1 MIKEA
6 IAKIVEGSDL
16 TQTQMKKAFREIM
29 NGKADPSQISAF
41 ITALRLKGET
51 VDEITAAAKVMRQ
64 YAATIDVRSGKE
76 PVLDTCGTGGSGANL
91 FNISTIVAFVV
102 AGCGVKI
109 AKHGNRSASSCC
121 GSADLLEELG
131 VNISLSPKQVERC
144 IKRIGIG
151 FMFAPLFHSAMKY
164 AVGVRKAIAIRTIFN
179 ILGPLSNP
187 ANATCQVL
195 GVYDRGLT
203 EVMAKVLSNLGVK
216 RAFVVHGLAGLDE
229 VSTTG
234 PTQISELKNG
244 RVRTYRVRPGRFG
257 LKKACLKDIKGGDA
271 KTNAKI
277 ALSILNSND
286 GPKRDSVILNAAYGL
301 VAAGKAGDIKSAMV
315 FAADSIDSGA
325 ALQKLNQLK
334 DFSNR

>member
-16 TQTQMKKAFREIM
+16 TQAQMKKAFNEIM

-41 ITALRLKGET
+41 ITALRIKGESI
-51 VDEITAAAKVMRQ
+51 DEITAAAKVMRQ
-64 YAATIDVRSGKE
+64 CAATINVRSGKE
-76 PVLDTCGTGGSGANL
+76 PVLDTCGTGGSGANA
-91 FNISTIVAFVV
+91 FNISTIAAFVI

-203 EVMAKVLSNLGVK
+203 EVMARVLSNLGVK
-216 RAFVVHGLAGLDE
+216 RAFVVHGLDGLDE
-229 VSTTG
+229 ISITG
-234 PTQISELKNG
+234 PTQISELKNKK
-244 RVRTYRVRPGRFG
+244 VKTYRVSPQKFG
-257 LKKACLKDIKGGDA
+257 LKKANLSDIRGGDA
-271 KTNAKI
+271 KINAKI
-277 ALSILNSND
+277 AVSILNSND
-286 GPKRDSVILNAAYGL
+286 GPRRDSIILNAAYGL
-301 VAAGKAGDIKSAMV
+301 VAAGKAGNIKSGME
-315 FAADSIDSGA
+315 FAANSIDSRA
-325 ALQKLNQLK
+325 ALKKLNQLK